1 MYNKTFHFSDIKV
14 VFNHKT
20 PSFFLALFFMGIL
33 TYIVSMLLLHFHTGG
48 DQIGYRALYA
58 ELANSEINEIIPLA
72 YINVGGGE
80 PVSVFILW
88 IGAILGIDKD
98 IYISLLNVL
107 LVALLFLTAYRNKV
121 STSMTVLLLLNFYI
135 IVLMVSAERLKI
147 SYIFLLLAVNVKG
160 NAKIFFLFT
169 AIFAHFQTIILLL
182 SFLVGKIL
190 KVNYKKFS
198 TRKIFFLFCS
208 FPILFY
214 LFNTFF
220 QGMFYK
226 FTTYKSNFPISEF
239 FSIFL
244 LIGSSILLV
253 KEKLKFLIML
263 VPIFFSIYYLGG
275 TRINMIAVT
284 FVLYYLIEQ
293 KQISSIVNYPL
304 MSYFVIK
311 AFLYIN
317 LIVKY
322 GDGFL

>member
-1 MYNKTFHFSDIKV
+1 MYKSDTLTKTKVIDKKLLFYFTTFLLCLITFFFSK
-14 VFNHKT
+14 
-20 PSFFLALFFMGIL
+20 FLLF
-33 TYIVSMLLLHFHTGG
+33 YQTGG
-48 DQIGYRALYA
+48 DQIGYRELYYN
-58 ELANSEINEIIPLA
+58 LATADINEIIPLA

-88 IGAILGIDKD
+88 IGAISGIDKD

-107 LVALLFLTAYRNKV
+107 LVALLYQTTYRNKV
-121 STSMTVLLLLNFYI
+121 STSMTAFLLLNFYI

-160 NAKIFFLFT
+160 NGRIFFLLT

-182 SFLVGKIL
+182 SFLVGKLL
-190 KVNYKKFS
+190 KLNYKEFS
-198 TRKIFFLFCS
+198 SKKILLLFCLIP
-208 FPILFY
+208 FLFY
-214 LFNTFF
+214 LFNSFF

-239 FSIFL
+239 FGIFL
-244 LIGSSILLV
+244 LIASSILLV

-263 VPIFFSIYYLGG
+263 LPIFLSIYYLGG
-275 TRINMIAVT
+275 TRVNMIAVT

-311 AFLYIN
+311 AFLYVN

-322 GDGFL
+322 GDGFP